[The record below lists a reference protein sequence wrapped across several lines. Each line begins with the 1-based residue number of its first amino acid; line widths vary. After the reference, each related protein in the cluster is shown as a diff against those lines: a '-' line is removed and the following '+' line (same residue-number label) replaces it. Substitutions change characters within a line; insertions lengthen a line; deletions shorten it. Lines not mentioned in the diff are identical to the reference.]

1 MARKGIPREQ
11 GISFCQAGELP
22 ILAKHRQPWLGGS
35 WALAHKPW
43 CLTEPTLRGLPR
55 APPTVISPP
64 LSASATQN
72 SGHHVD
78 LGIMGLWSL
87 LGSLGSVIKMCR
99 KNHPPATAGPGSGP
113 IIAAGRAPSRPLLL
127 SAHPKVRLLF
137 LFHILF
143 ACSLGSPSIKEWVGM
158 REKLKCVITYSP
170 SEPLASLRVICF
182 LLYLV
187 TRAHC
192 AWLSLIS
199 IPHKPRCSGR
209 LSKLKYQTFV

>member
-1 MARKGIPREQ
+1 MAP
-11 GISFCQAGELP
+11 
-22 ILAKHRQPWLGGS
+22 HR
-35 WALAHKPW
+35 AL
-43 CLTEPTLRGLPR
+43 PTLRGLPR
-55 APPTVISPP
+55 SPP
-64 LSASATQN
+64 CCHLSSPLCLCYPKQWAPR
-72 SGHHVD
+72 GFGD
-78 LGIMGLWSL
+78 YGIVELAWL
-87 LGSLGSVIKMCR
+87 LRIGD
-99 KNHPPATAGPGSGP
+99 KNVQKKPSTCYSRPWVRPNYCCWQGPP
-113 IIAAGRAPSRPLLL
+113 RPLLL

-199 IPHKPRCSGR
+199 IPHKPCCSGR
-209 LSKLKYQTFV
+209 LSKLKNQTFV